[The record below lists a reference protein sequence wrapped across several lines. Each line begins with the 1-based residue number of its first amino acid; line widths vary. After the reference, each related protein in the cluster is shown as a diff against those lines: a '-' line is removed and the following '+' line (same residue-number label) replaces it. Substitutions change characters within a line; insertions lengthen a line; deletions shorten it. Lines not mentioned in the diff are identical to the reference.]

1 MRVIDAFTG
10 REVMIGDT
18 VPSPGGEHD
27 WELLDVEDRWTT
39 ARARIRE
46 VESGRTRWSPLV
58 VRFMHPGF
66 LFQRV
71 AFVPS

>member
-10 REVMIGDT
+10 REVAVGDT
-18 VPSPGGEHD
+18 VPSPGHEHD
-27 WELLDVEDRWTT
+27 WQLLAVEDRWLT
-39 ARARIRE
+39 ARAQIRE
-46 VESGRTRWSPLV
+46 VQSGRTRWSPLI

-66 LFQRV
+66 PFQRV